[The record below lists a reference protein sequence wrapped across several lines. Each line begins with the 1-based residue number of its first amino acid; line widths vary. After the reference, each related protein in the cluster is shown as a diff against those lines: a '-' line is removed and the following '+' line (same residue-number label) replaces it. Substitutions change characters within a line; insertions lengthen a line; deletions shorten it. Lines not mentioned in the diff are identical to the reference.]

1 MCIPD
6 VVKNMNNK
14 VLNLVP
20 RTNETRYI
28 KFHETFK
35 CKYRIDASVCN
46 NKARWNEDKW
56 SCECKKLIDRGILLM
71 DLFGILIVIV
81 NVNVIYH
88 VMLENILT
96 TKIANVENIN

>member
-28 KFHETFK
+28 KFHETCK

-46 NKARWNEDKW
+46 NKARWNEDKS

-81 NVNVIYH
+81 NVIYH

>member
-28 KFHETFK
+28 KFHETCK

-46 NKARWNEDKW
+46 NKASWNEDKW

>member
-14 VLNLVP
+14 VLNLAP

-28 KFHETFK
+28 KFHETCK

>member
-6 VVKNMNNK
+6 VVKNMNNR

-28 KFHETFK
+28 KFHETCK

>member
-28 KFHETFK
+28 KFHETCK